1 MQHIRRT
8 THSSCETDT
17 VCSLNL
23 LRLVFGHD
31 PSPQSVNILNSFLP
45 PKTSLLY
52 FMTPDVLAY
61 WGYMS
66 AIEYVRTEAQAECTW
81 KGFIAA
87 IDSGNV
93 ELVRDLWK
101 RKIKLDDA
109 SNTMDWAAG
118 SGHVEMVRLFRS
130 FGIMVQGI
138 HADTAAAHGCLDI
151 IRYFRSIGIH
161 CSEKAPD
168 KAAKG
173 GHVHVLRDLFEHEH
187 LSCTRKGANDA
198 AMNGYLEAVKY
209 LHEHQSL
216 VPFNDQALIRA
227 ARNNELEM
235 VKYLHEL
242 GVGGRCADED
252 AVDVAIVY
260 GKLEV
265 VKYFHSKGVI
275 MRKQSR
281 DDAMRNG
288 HMEVV
293 IFLQDKQLEDHFDPR
308 HGRYC
313 GYDSFLG
320 ATWRT

>member
-1 MQHIRRT
+1 M
-8 THSSCETDT
+8 
-17 VCSLNL
+17 V
-23 LRLVFGHD
+23 
-31 PSPQSVNILNSFLP
+31 
-45 PKTSLLY
+45 
-52 FMTPDVLAY
+52 PDVLAY

-81 KGFIAA
+81 RGFIAA
-87 IDSGNV
+87 MDSGNV

-109 SNTMDWAAG
+109 SQTMCWAAG

-130 FGIMVQGI
+130 FGIMVQEK
-138 HADTAAAHGCLDI
+138 HADTAAEFGCLDI
-151 IRYFRSIGIH
+151 VRYFRSIGIH

-168 KAAKG
+168 EAAKN

-198 AMNGYLEAVKY
+198 AMNGYLETVKY

-216 VPFNDQALIRA
+216 VPFDGQALVRA
-227 ARNNELEM
+227 AGNNDLEM

-242 GVGGRCADED
+242 GVGGWRDAED

-265 VKYFHSKGVI
+265 VKYFHSKDVL
-275 MRKQSR
+275 MRKRSR
-281 DDAMRNG
+281 DDAMQNG
-288 HMEVV
+288 HSEVV
-293 IFLQDKQLEDHFDPR
+293 IFLQDKQLEDHFDPQ

-313 GYDSFLG
+313 GYDPFLG
-320 ATWRT
+320 VTWRT